1 MSESQIKTIDDLQR
15 ERSAMLS
22 RSTPIGC
29 AIIAIATIT
38 VILATVL
45 PFNIPA
51 RNVPVPINW
60 FWNPYGL
67 IFLIGMAGIG
77 LLRLVLVL
85 TKVMR
90 HAPIEQAIGCYDAA
104 IKSYAKWQKKG
115 SKENLLRAHELLIA
129 AGPIMNALEE
139 YQRLISEVEKEYEQV
154 FKVQN

>member
-1 MSESQIKTIDDLQR
+1 MSESQINIIDDLQR
-15 ERSAMLS
+15 ERKAMLS
-22 RSTPIGC
+22 RSTPIGF

-51 RNVPVPINW
+51 RKVPVPINW
-60 FWNPYGL
+60 FWNPCGL

-85 TKVMR
+85 TNVMR
-90 HAPIEQAIGCYDAA
+90 HAPVEQAIGCYDAA
-104 IKSYAKWQKKG
+104 LKNYAKWQGKG
-115 SKENLLRAHELLIA
+115 SKESLFKAHELLIA

-139 YQRLISEVEKEYEQV
+139 YRRLNSEVEKEYEQV
-154 FKVQN
+154 FKVQH